1 MHTLKWV
8 FIFFSF
14 GVNTSYSQKAE
25 VEIPGTEIIKFKSA
39 INNQD
44 YVLNIYLPT
53 SYNDT
58 TKKFS
63 VLYVLDGQWSFPYIA
78 GVQGIAEGLFYDG
91 LIPEMIVVGIT
102 WTDNYKRNDDV
113 MTVIRIN
120 SHIYITF
127 PGGKVKLYA
136 KTADTFYGKGFE
148 NGFGQFVKDNSGKVI
163 GYNLILDKTTTFYNK
178 IN

>member
-1 MHTLKWV
+1 MIQALIYCIEILSWQTRNRSIIALAVILKRQNMHNLKWV

-25 VEIPGTEIIKFKSA
+25 VEIPGTEIIKFTSA

-63 VLYVLDGQWSFPYIA
+63 VLYVLDGQWS
-78 GVQGIAEGLFYDG
+78 
-91 LIPEMIVVGIT
+91 
-102 WTDNYKRNDDV
+102 
-113 MTVIRIN
+113 
-120 SHIYITF
+120 
-127 PGGKVKLYA
+127 
-136 KTADTFYGKGFE
+136 
-148 NGFGQFVKDNSGKVI
+148 
-163 GYNLILDKTTTFYNK
+163 
-178 IN
+178 